1 MTLYKNAYIYFS
13 RDGIGT
19 IPVLRQPK
27 DWVGGSR
34 KWPVFADVQYC
45 IYADNVSGWGKKK
58 SQKYADVI

>member
-13 RDGIGT
+13 RDGVGT

-34 KWPVFADVQYC
+34 KWPVFADVQYF
-45 IYADNVSGWGKKK
+45 IYTVRK
-58 SQKYADVI
+58 SPKLSINHTYMENH